1 MGLKLT
7 IGAGD
12 RIELNEEIIIRV
24 VNTNGVEAEI
34 EFEGPKGTEITTS
47 VHAGERSA
55 SREAFW
61 DGETVR
67 RGDTIQIND
76 NIKVAVKS
84 VSDVQTQL
92 EFDAPRSVEILSWFA
107 DESKNFKNAKK
118 ASRKQDA
125 ALGLN
130 KNPADIREDDEAFQ
144 NRGNR

>member
-12 RIELNEEIIIRV
+12 RIELNEDTIIRLEQI
-24 VNTNGVEAEI
+24 NGVEAELS
-34 EFEGPKGTEITTS
+34 FSAPKGTEIVTSIHSGQRSVSNTTC
-47 VHAGERSA
+47 
-55 SREAFW
+55 F

-76 NIKVAVKS
+76 NIKVKINS
-84 VSDVQTQL
+84 VSDKVAQL
-92 EFDAPRSVEILSWFA
+92 EFDAPRSVHILTWFA

-118 ASRKQDA
+118 AGSTQDA

-130 KNPADIREDDEAFQ
+130 KNPNPSEGKDDWE